1 MSRFDLVD
9 ILKAILRKKKFILL
23 FTLAAVVIALIWGM
37 LQTHQYTSRTV
48 FIVKGMAS
56 MDRNQMFRQTA
67 FPNKD
72 FFATEDEIDYIM
84 TIATSDNLRGY
95 LAETFKMKE
104 VYGTNDPVKVSKK
117 IKSNF
122 KITRNDTK
130 NMELYFTDADPAR
143 AQAINKAA
151 TQWIEDAYRRF
162 FSESSKDMYVSLQ
175 SKVAGMDST
184 LLRLDDSIAS
194 LRARY
199 SIHNQ
204 LLPVRGKALQ
214 AAPASASAEQAAGIE
229 LL

>member
-1 MSRFDLVD
+1 
-9 ILKAILRKKKFILL
+9 
-23 FTLAAVVIALIWGM
+23 
-37 LQTHQYTSRTV
+37 
-48 FIVKGMAS
+48 
-56 MDRNQMFRQTA
+56 
-67 FPNKD
+67 
-72 FFATEDEIDYIM
+72 
-84 TIATSDNLRGY
+84 
-95 LAETFKMKE
+95 
-104 VYGTNDPVKVSKK
+104 
-117 IKSNF
+117 
-122 KITRNDTK
+122 ITRNDTK

-229 LL
+229 LLQELTSRKDQILTDRSNFQSLMNEYYIGLHNENINMFYRIQDADKPEEAS